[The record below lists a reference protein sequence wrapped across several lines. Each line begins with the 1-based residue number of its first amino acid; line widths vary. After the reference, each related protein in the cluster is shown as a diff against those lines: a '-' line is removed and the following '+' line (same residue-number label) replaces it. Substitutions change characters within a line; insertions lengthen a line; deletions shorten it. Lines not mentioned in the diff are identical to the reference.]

1 MHCGNSNEEKTR
13 VLFNYSFRNPQVVG
27 NLGYKGSIRPGYEEA
42 MTLKDLA
49 NALEAYKLGDYDPF
63 AKYN

>member
-1 MHCGNSNEEKTR
+1 MHCGNSNEEATR

-42 MTLKDLA
+42 MTLNDLA